1 MVVPGEMILMI
12 NDPIFGVVAA
22 PSTNTLFPLGA
33 REYVVPDSVTAEPGR
48 IVWLPMRN
56 SSSVEGGTTNDPI
69 LGVVRT
75 PLTKIFPP
83 EDASEYVV
91 PDSVAAEPGLIVWVP
106 MRNSVAVGA
115 VCDGKLSL
123 GSG

>member
-1 MVVPGEMILMI
+1 
-12 NDPIFGVVAA
+12 
-22 PSTNTLFPLGA
+22 
-33 REYVVPDSVTAEPGR
+33 
-48 IVWLPMRN
+48 MRN

-123 GSG
+123 GRGRVGSMEDEVVSGACSEEDLDVPGPGVLPRKEELESTFEGVGEG

>member
-1 MVVPGEMILMI
+1 MM
-12 NDPIFGVVAA
+12 
-22 PSTNTLFPLGA
+22 
-33 REYVVPDSVTAEPGR
+33 
-48 IVWLPMRN
+48 N

-69 LGVVRT
+69 LGVVKT

-83 EDASEYVV
+83 DVASEYVV

-115 VCDGKLSL
+115 VCGGKLSL
-123 GSG
+123 GSGRVGSVEDEVVPGDCSEEDIDDSRSGVVPCEEMLESTFEGVGEG